1 MRAKYMSA
9 LNFNM
14 YYVYFE
20 PACWFHQLSTAKM
33 TRTRTK
39 GKFDEKDLVIRHS
52 NDTKERKLP
61 PKR

>member
-1 MRAKYMSA
+1 MLVS
-9 LNFNM
+9 
-14 YYVYFE
+14 
-20 PACWFHQLSTAKM
+20 STINSQNDKNE
-33 TRTRTK
+33 TK